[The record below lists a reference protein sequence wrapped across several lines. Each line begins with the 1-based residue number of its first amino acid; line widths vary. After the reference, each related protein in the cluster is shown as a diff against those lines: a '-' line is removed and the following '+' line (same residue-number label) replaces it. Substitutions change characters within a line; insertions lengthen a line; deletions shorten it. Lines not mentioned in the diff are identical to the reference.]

1 MEDEPRTLLSESRT
15 LRRMDIRNIAKT
27 RKRRDGDCIDRFGF
41 AKTSLDLHADT
52 SCVGS
57 SLAILEL
64 TSEKVD
70 VFPCFSDNLPYVQE
84 VSIATVLTI
93 WESPEIG
100 EPWMLVVR
108 EALYFGERLK
118 DSLLCPNQLRAAG
131 NIATDAPIQFNLI
144 PLDHDSRAPGAPTR
158 NAWSCHL
165 YLSTRKPSNDEI
177 ARYKAGSLNSLGE
190 ANRQGTL
197 GALPE

>member
-1 MEDEPRTLLSESRT
+1 M
-15 LRRMDIRNIAKT
+15 RRMDIRHIAKT
-27 RKRRDGDCIDRFGF
+27 RKGGNGNGTNSFGF

-70 VFPCFSDNLPYVQE
+70 VFPCFSDNLPSVQE
-84 VSIATVLTI
+84 VPIATVLTI

-108 EALYFGERLK
+108 EALYFGDQLK
-118 DSLLCPNQLRAAG
+118 DSLLYPNQLRAAG
-131 NIATDAPIQFNLI
+131 NRVKDVPIQFDATSSHLI
-144 PLDHDSRAPGAPTR
+144 TIPGRLELPLEIHHGVIPT
-158 NAWSCHL
+158 
-165 YLSTRKPSNDEI
+165 
-177 ARYKAGSLNSLGE
+177 
-190 ANRQGTL
+190 
-197 GALPE
+197 